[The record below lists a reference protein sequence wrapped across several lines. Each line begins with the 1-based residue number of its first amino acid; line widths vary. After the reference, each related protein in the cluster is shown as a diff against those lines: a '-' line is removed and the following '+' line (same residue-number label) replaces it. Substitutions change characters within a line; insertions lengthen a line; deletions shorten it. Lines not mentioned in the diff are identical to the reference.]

1 MGPMGM
7 PDISSLLNNPA
18 MMQMVS
24 VFVILIVY
32 LYVSICFLS

>member
-7 PDISSLLNNPA
+7 PDISSMLSNPA

-24 VFVILIVY
+24 ADVVHTVY
-32 LYVSICFLS
+32 TSKTI